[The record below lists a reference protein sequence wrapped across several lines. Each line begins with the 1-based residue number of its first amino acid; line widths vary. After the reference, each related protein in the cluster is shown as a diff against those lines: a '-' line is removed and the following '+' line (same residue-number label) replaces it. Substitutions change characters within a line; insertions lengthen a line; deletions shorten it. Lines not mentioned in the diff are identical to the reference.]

1 MQKSTDSKLRLMILL
16 FACCAL
22 ALWLAFGNPSAS
34 LAGLR
39 AWTGFSGA
47 AAAQNN
53 KLSPEVQQQIAALMA
68 EKASRTP
75 AQRKLDS
82 NLIYATKMKRG
93 QRIAANVAS
102 LEVPFD
108 ISGNDVEV
116 DISAKSLDAV
126 LKQIVAG
133 GGTVINSVSRY
144 GAVRARVGFD
154 QLETLAGLPD
164 VIFIQ
169 PKQEAMTSRDERREY
184 GAQPSEAGVKPSPYV
199 LSPGFPQRA
208 ARVRS
213 QLSRALANRTVVSF
227 ASPAAM
233 FVGSVNSQGD
243 VTHKADLARAVFGID
258 GTGIKI
264 GVLSDGVT
272 NLALSQASG
281 NLGPVTVLPG
291 QTGSGDEGTAMLE
304 IVRDLVPGAQ
314 LYFATAFGSLAG
326 FAQNIR
332 DLRTAGC
339 DIIVDD
345 VFYFVETPFQDG
357 QPGVTNTNGGAV
369 IQAVNDVT
377 AAGAMYF
384 SSAGNSGNKNDN
396 TSGVWEGDF
405 VDGGAATGVLTGGGR
420 VHDFGGGQLFNT
432 LTLASTGAPISL
444 YWSDP
449 LGASANDYDIFRL
462 NAAGTSIAAAGANV
476 QDGTQDPYEQMTQ
489 STVNPRI
496 VIALFDG
503 VPRFLHLN
511 TNRGR
516 LSISTSG
523 QTRGHSC
530 AADAFGVAA
539 TPSGPVKFN
548 STDPAGPFPGVFN
561 AGNVLETFSSDG
573 PRRVFFQANGT
584 PYTPGNVSATGGV
597 VRQKPDITAADG
609 VAVTGVGGFGSPFFG
624 TSAAAPHAAAI
635 AGLIKS
641 AGAFTNAQVR
651 TALTSTAIDIEAPG
665 VDRDS
670 GAGIIMALEALK
682 SLNPPGGKAYLS
694 LGTITVSEVVGNGNG
709 VIEPGETGALLL
721 PLTNVGVL
729 TATNVQATLS
739 TTTPGITI
747 TKAGPISYG
756 DIAANATAVNLTSY
770 TFTAAANFPCNGT
783 VNFSLL
789 ASYGNG
795 PSPSQAL
802 PFTQQIV
809 GAPLVITETL
819 NTTPAVSGPTYTA
832 VTGTQNNRL
841 NRNGIISSCAAPKTT
856 PNLQE
861 AGVGTVKRFD
871 AFTLTNPSSNTNCI
885 TVRLSSA
892 CNAAAGS
899 QLYLV
904 AYNNSG
910 FVPTA
915 IQTNYLA
922 DWGVT
927 TLGDQTISFNVPG
940 NANFTLVVHEVTA
953 GATNTNACP
962 YTLTISGLSCPAGPV
977 CAPITV
983 GPASLSNA
991 TIGTAYNAAV
1001 TATSTVVL
1009 PYIYT
1014 VSEGVLPPGLSLNAA
1029 TGAITGTPNTTGTF
1043 NFRVTATSGDC
1054 SGFRDYSITV
1064 ACPTASLSPGTI
1076 PAGTAGNAYSQ
1087 ALAVTP
1093 AGTYSY
1099 SVVSGGLPSGF
1110 TLNSSTGVISG
1121 VTNATG
1127 TFNFTVAAQTSNGC
1141 QVTGVYTLTIG
1152 CPTVTVNPTSLPNGT
1167 AGTTYSQALS
1177 ASPVGGNYSYTVTA
1191 GALPTGLNL
1200 NSATGVL
1207 SGTPTANG
1215 TFNFTITATG
1225 FGSCAGNRAYT
1236 VTIGSGGCPTI
1247 TLPANLPGGSVGQLY
1262 TNSVT
1267 ASPAGSYSYSV
1278 STGSLPPG
1286 VTLYASIGVLFG
1298 FPTAAGSYTFT
1309 ITATQGACTGSQ
1321 NYTVVIGAGFA
1332 SALTVFSDFDGDGK
1346 SDLSI
1351 WRGGVQEGG
1360 NWLSL
1365 NSGDGQLLSTAWGAG
1380 YAPYNDLT
1388 VSGDYDGDGKTD
1400 AAVFRRGT
1408 LQSGHWYIKRSSDG
1422 KVEDR
1427 HWGLG
1432 TDVPVAGDYD
1442 GDGKTD
1448 IAVWRGSDTNWYIIR
1463 SGNKA
1468 VETRSWGTSSLG
1480 DVPVPGDY
1488 DGDGKTDIAVWREST
1503 GTWFVKCSS
1512 DDSVRSKALGQSGDT
1527 PVAARKN

>member
-1 MQKSTDSKLRLMILL
+1 MNKSKDSKLRLLTLL
-16 FACCAL
+16 FAGCAL
-22 ALWLAFGNPSAS
+22 VIWLAFGNPSAS
-34 LAGLR
+34 LARLR
-39 AWTGFSGA
+39 SWTGFSSA

-53 KLSPEVQQQIAALMA
+53 KLSAEVQQQIAALMA

-82 NLIYATKMKRG
+82 NLLYATKMKRG
-93 QRIAANVAS
+93 QKIATNVVS

-108 ISGNDVEV
+108 MNRNDVEV
-116 DISAKSLDAV
+116 DITAKSLDAV
-126 LKQIVAG
+126 LKQIAAG
-133 GGTVINSVSRY
+133 GGTVVSSVSRY

-164 VIFIQ
+164 VMFIQ
-169 PKQEAMTSRDERREY
+169 PKQEAMTSRDDRREY
-184 GAQPSEAGVKPSPYV
+184 GAPSSDAGVKPAGYM

-213 QLSRALANRTVVSF
+213 QLSRALANRTMTSF

-233 FVGSVNSQGD
+233 FVGSVNSEGD
-243 VTHKADLARAVFGID
+243 VTHKANLARSVFGID

-272 NLALSQASG
+272 SLAASQATG
-281 NLGPVTVLPG
+281 NLGPVTILPG

-304 IVRDLVPGAQ
+304 IVRDLAPGAQ
-314 LYFATAFGSLAG
+314 LYFATAFTSLAS

-345 VFYFVETPFQDG
+345 VFYFVESPFQDG
-357 QPGVTNTNGGAV
+357 QPGTTNTNGGAV
-369 IQAVNDVT
+369 TQAVNDVT

-384 SSAGNSGNKNDN
+384 SSAGNSGNKNDG

-405 VDGGAATGVLTGGGR
+405 VDGGLVTGTISTFEGGQGR

-432 LTLASTGAPISL
+432 LTAASTGPISL

-449 LGASANDYDIFRL
+449 LGASTNDYDIFRL
-462 NAAGTSIAAAGANV
+462 NAAGTSIAAAGANL
-476 QDGTQDPYEQMTQ
+476 QDGTQDPYEQISQ
-489 STVNPRI
+489 STANPRLVI
-496 VIALFDG
+496 VLYSG
-503 VPRFLHLN
+503 VSRFLHMN

-516 LSISTSG
+516 LSISTTG
-523 QTRGHSC
+523 QTHGHSS
-530 AADAFGVAA
+530 AANAFSVAA

-548 STDPAGPFPGVFN
+548 STDPVGPFPGVFN

-573 PRRVFFQANGT
+573 PRRVFYQANGT
-584 PYTPGNVSATGGV
+584 PYTPGNFSATGGTL
-597 VRQKPDITAADG
+597 RQKPDITAADG

-635 AGLIKS
+635 AGLLKS

-651 TALTSTAIDIEAPG
+651 TALTSTAIDIETPG

-670 GAGIIMALEALK
+670 GAGIVMALEALK
-682 SLNPPGGKAYLS
+682 SLNVPGKAFLS

-721 PLTNVGVL
+721 PLTNAGVV

-739 TTTPGITI
+739 TATPGITVLQ
-747 TKAGPISYG
+747 AGPLSYG
-756 DIAANATAVNLTSY
+756 NIAADATAVNLTSF
-770 TFTAAANFPCNGT
+770 TFRAAATFPCNGIA
-783 VNFSLL
+783 NFTLT
-789 ASYGNG
+789 ASYGGG
-795 PSPSQAL
+795 PAPTQAL

-819 NTTPAVSGPTYTA
+819 NAAPAVSGPTYTA
-832 VTGTQNNRL
+832 LTGTQNNRL
-841 NRNGIISSCAAPKTT
+841 NRNGTVSSCSAPKTT
-856 PNLQE
+856 PGLQE
-861 AGVGTVKRFD
+861 TVATVKRFD
-871 AFTLTNPSSNTNCI
+871 AFTLANPSSSTNCI
-885 TVRLSSA
+885 TVTLSSA
-892 CNAAAGS
+892 CNAVAAS

-922 DWGVT
+922 DRGVT

-940 NANFTLVVHEVTA
+940 NANFTVVVHEVTA

-991 TIGTAYNAAV
+991 TIGTAYNATV

-1009 PYIYT
+1009 PYVYT
-1014 VSEGVLPPGLSLNAA
+1014 ISEGVLPPGLSLNAA
-1029 TGAITGTPNTTGTF
+1029 TGAITGMPNTTGTF

-1064 ACPTASLSPGTI
+1064 ACPSASLSPGSL

-1087 ALAVTP
+1087 TLAVTP
-1093 AGTYSY
+1093 AGAYTYS
-1099 SVVSGGLPSGF
+1099 VASGGLPSGF
-1110 TLNSSTGVISG
+1110 ALNSSTGLISG
-1121 VTNATG
+1121 VTNAVG
-1127 TFNFTVAAQTSNGC
+1127 TFNFTVAAQASNGC
-1141 QVTGVYTLTIG
+1141 RVTGVYTLNIG

-1167 AGTTYSQALS
+1167 AGSAYSQTLS

-1191 GALPTGLNL
+1191 GALPPGLSL

-1215 TFNFTITATG
+1215 NYGFTISGIG
-1225 FGSCAGNRAYT
+1225 FGNCAGSRAYT
-1236 VTIGSGGCPTI
+1236 VTIGSGNCPTI
-1247 TLPANLPGGSVGQLY
+1247 TLPANLPGGGVGQLY
-1262 TNSVT
+1262 SSSAA
-1267 ASPAGSYSYSV
+1267 ASPAGSYSYTV
-1278 STGSLPPG
+1278 SSGSLPPG
-1286 VTLYASIGVLFG
+1286 VTLYGSIGVLFG

-1321 NYTVVIGAGFA
+1321 SYTVVIGAGSA

-1351 WRGGVQEGG
+1351 WRGSES
-1360 NWLSL
+1360 NWLSV
-1365 NSGDGQLLSTAWGAG
+1365 NSSDGQLRSTVWGAG

-1388 VSGDYDGDGKTD
+1388 VSGDYDGDGTSNLTEFRLGLIPNNGSSVF
-1400 AAVFRRGT
+1400 AASMPVTGQ
-1408 LQSGHWYIKRSSDG
+1408 LQWPSAAGLTFTVQRSEDLSGWSN
-1422 KVEDR
+1422 
-1427 HWGLG
+1427 
-1432 TDVPVAGDYD
+1432 
-1442 GDGKTD
+1442 
-1448 IAVWRGSDTNWYIIR
+1448 IAT
-1463 SGNKA
+1463 
-1468 VETRSWGTSSLG
+1468 
-1480 DVPVPGDY
+1480 VPGTAGTASYTDPAPPS
-1488 DGDGKTDIAVWREST
+1488 GKAFYRVLLE
-1503 GTWFVKCSS
+1503 
-1512 DDSVRSKALGQSGDT
+1512 
-1527 PVAARKN
+1527 P